1 MDTFIFCFCRK
12 SKHDYL
18 ISNWNSCK
26 GKSSSTW
33 CAWNGCRSNHHSLC
47 STAHG
52 AYGPRALD
60 LPHAHTHNPTRAASR
75 CLARVRRLLRLEER
89 SASRVL
95 ENAVATRQSHGRG
108 GKPCRRGEEFL
119 HRRHGARSSPPASYL
134 RLEKVGEAVGDEAA
148 RCVGNLAVREARGA
162 RACFLPLD
170 LASSSRSR
178 RVELPARA
186 AALSRRGAAPPAV
199 PSSNRSEPP
208 RRRASR

>member
-1 MDTFIFCFCRK
+1 MDTFILCFCRK

-18 ISNWNSCK
+18 ISNWNSCI

-75 CLARVRRLLRLEER
+75 CWARVRRLLRLEER
-89 SASRVL
+89 STSRVL

-108 GKPCRRGEEFL
+108 GKTCRRGEEFL
-119 HRRHGARSSPPASYL
+119 HRRRWGTKQRDALGISQSE
-134 RLEKVGEAVGDEAA
+134 RL
-148 RCVGNLAVREARGA
+148 EARG
-162 RACFLPLD
+162 R
-170 LASSSRSR
+170 ASSLWTSPP
-178 RVELPARA
+178 PA
-186 AALSRRGAAPPAV
+186 GAAV
-199 PSSNRSEPP
+199 SSCP
-208 RRRASR
+208 REQLR